1 MRTVRELFG
10 ENAGGEI
17 IVSPGEYAGPLV
29 VDRACSIKGN
39 MSVIWA
45 DSGPVLVIKAA
56 GVKIENLRVEV
67 TGNGEF
73 TAISSEYPDA
83 KLINVEVRGN
93 VKGIPGEAE
102 KWELP
107 NVISLGDFAA
117 EEDNRFRVKIN
128 AAGKATLESRAKAL
142 TITPGSLE
150 KGENSVLLTADA
162 LKDNTI
168 LYGEIMVHSAVSRR
182 IYVMGKARAGAPKYD
197 VLEPPTIEHN
207 TTDPVISASP
217 RASVFPMEQISEHNI
232 SENLSKNVNENI
244 TENTGDN
251 KNDNIKQAKKGQR
264 IPISELGSEN
274 IKIVFEHK
282 SADKSIE
289 IDGYAFLLR
298 ENGKVTKDEDLVF
311 FGNTE
316 SPDKSV
322 RAGSEEAF
330 IEADLEK
337 TEPSVAKIAVCFSVY
352 GDMQKN
358 ISSVKDPA
366 VRIFGGGKEM
376 YRFDLGDLSNEK
388 TFVAVELYR
397 YKGEWKLNFVGAG
410 YKSGLKKLCE
420 SYGVEVEE

>member
-1 MRTVRELFG
+1 MQTVRDLFG
-10 ENAGGEI
+10 EDTGGEI
-17 IVSPGEYAGPLV
+17 IISPGEYAGPIV
-29 VDRACSIKGN
+29 VDRACTIKGN

-73 TAISSEYPDA
+73 TAITSEYPDT

-93 VKGIPGEAE
+93 VKGILGEAE
-102 KWELP
+102 NWELP

-117 EEDNRFRVKIN
+117 EEENKFRVKIN

-182 IYVMGKARAGAPKYD
+182 IYVMGKARAGAQKYGI
-197 VLEPPTIEHN
+197 LEPPTIEHN
-207 TTDPVISASP
+207 KPAESISTTP
-217 RASVFPMEQISEHNI
+217 RTDVLPIEQNTEHNI
-232 SENLSKNVNENI
+232 NENI
-244 TENTGDN
+244 R
-251 KNDNIKQAKKGQR
+251 QAKKGQR
-264 IPISELGSEN
+264 IPISELGSAN

-282 SADKSIE
+282 STDKSIE

-298 ENGKVTKDEDLVF
+298 ENGKVMKDEDLVF
-311 FGNTE
+311 FGNPE

-322 RAGSEEAF
+322 KTGSEEPF
-330 IEADLEK
+330 IETDLEK
-337 TEPSVAKIAVCFSVY
+337 TEPSIAKIAVCFSVY
-352 GDMQKN
+352 GDTQKN
-358 ISSVKDPA
+358 ISSVKEPA

-376 YRFDLGDLSNEK
+376 YRFELGGLSEEK

>member
-29 VDRACSIKGN
+29 VDRACTIKGN

-56 GVKIENLRVEV
+56 GVKIEGLRVEV

-73 TAISSEYPDA
+73 TAISSEYPDT
-83 KLINVEVRGN
+83 KLVNVEVRGN
-93 VKGIPGEAE
+93 VKGILGEAE

-117 EEDNRFRVKIN
+117 EEENRFCVKIN
-128 AAGKATLESRAKAL
+128 AAGKATVESRAKAL
-142 TITPGSLE
+142 TITPSSLE

-182 IYVMGKARAGAPKYD
+182 IYVMGKARAGAPLKND
-197 VLEPPTIEHN
+197 ILEAPTIEHN
-207 TTDPVISASP
+207 TIKPAESISP
-217 RASVFPMEQISEHNI
+217 QTSVFPIEQIAELNI
-232 SENLSKNVNENI
+232 NEN
-244 TENTGDN
+244 TSE
-251 KNDNIKQAKKGQR
+251 NIKQAKKGQR
-264 IPISELGSEN
+264 IPISELGSSL
-274 IKIVFEHK
+274 IKVAFEHK
-282 SADKSIE
+282 STDKSIE

-298 ENGKVTKDEDLVF
+298 ENGKVAKDEDLVF

-316 SPDKSV
+316 SPDMSV
-322 RAGSEEAF
+322 RAGSEETF

-352 GDMQKN
+352 GDTQKN
-358 ISSVKDPA
+358 ISSVKEPA

-376 YRFDLGDLSNEK
+376 YRFELSGLSDEK

>member
-1 MRTVRELFG
+1 MRTVWELFG
-10 ENAGGEI
+10 GNTGGEI

-29 VDRACSIKGN
+29 VDKACTIKGN

-73 TAISSEYPDA
+73 TAISSEYPDT
-83 KLINVEVRGN
+83 KLVNVEVRGN
-93 VKGIPGEAE
+93 VKGILGEAE
-102 KWELP
+102 CWELP
-107 NVISLGDFAA
+107 NVISLGDFSA
-117 EEDNRFRVKIN
+117 EEENRFRVKIN

-142 TITPGSLE
+142 TIAPVELE
-150 KGENSVLLTADA
+150 KGENFVLLTADA

-168 LYGEIMVHSAVSRR
+168 LYGEIMVHTAVSRR
-182 IYVMGKARAGAPKYD
+182 IYVMGKARAGAPKYGILEAPAIEHNKPSESISSAPPTD
-197 VLEPPTIEHN
+197 VIPVEQTIEHN
-207 TTDPVISASP
+207 I
-217 RASVFPMEQISEHNI
+217 
-232 SENLSKNVNENI
+232 NENI
-244 TENTGDN
+244 SD
-251 KNDNIKQAKKGQR
+251 IKQAKKGQR
-264 IPISELGSEN
+264 IPISELGSSLV
-274 IKIVFEHK
+274 KIVFKHK
-282 SADKSIE
+282 SDDKSIE

-298 ENGKVTKDEDLVF
+298 ENGKVMKDEDLVF
-311 FGNTE
+311 FGNPE

-322 RAGSEEAF
+322 RTGNTEPF

-337 TEPSVAKIAVCFSVY
+337 TEPDIAKIAVCFSVY
-352 GDMQKN
+352 GDTQKN
-358 ISSVKDPA
+358 ISSVKEPA

-376 YRFDLGDLSNEK
+376 YGFELNGLSDEK

-420 SYGVEVEE
+420 SYGVEVAESP